1 MEFENPDKNTDEYT
15 QETQVSD
22 EFEIRDEQGK
32 SVNIFS
38 SGYLGIF
45 KPIDGYFI
53 TPILIILNILVFAL
67 MAISGVH
74 VLDPDGQALIDWG
87 ANFRPITLNGEW
99 WRLFTSCFL
108 HIGLW
113 HLLFNMYALFYIG
126 LLLERHL
133 GKSRFLAAYI
143 ITGIAASTTSLWWNE
158 LTISAGASGAIFGMY
173 GVFLAL
179 LTTQVLDKSIKQDQ
193 FLSIIAFVFYNLIY
207 GLRPDSGI
215 DNSAHIGGLVSGI
228 LVGYAF
234 VPSLKQFH
242 NKKLRLGTITILSV
256 ILIIASSWAYNSIS
270 DDIIIYNEA
279 MEKFEQLET
288 EALHI
293 IIQEDITV
301 EEIISEMETIG
312 IPNWKE
318 SIQLFRGMENLDL
331 PESLQESNSKILE
344 YCHLRLKSFELIKRE
359 LIEDTDDYEDE
370 INEYFERIDQILEE
384 LKEIH
389 R

>member
-256 ILIIASSWAYNSIS
+256 ILIISSSWAYNSIS
-270 DDIIIYNEA
+270 DDIIIYNET

-293 IIQEDITV
+293 ILQEDITV
-301 EEIISEMETIG
+301 EEIISKMETIG

-318 SIQLFRGMENLDL
+318 SIQLFREMENLDL
-331 PESLQESNSKILE
+331 PESLQKSNSKILE
-344 YCHLRLKSFELIKRE
+344 YCQLRLKSFELIQRE
-359 LIEDTDDYEDE
+359 LIEDIDDYEDE